1 MYLQNIPLYDN
12 IDRESSHK
20 IGSGFSESDIEKEN
34 IDKIK
39 ESKSSKINKGLVIK
53 TKYNIDKIEKVINN
67 ILDKHTDKC
76 KYYVHIY
83 ESYYCIS
90 FNVGIEQLNAMI
102 DTMFFLYIYKNE
114 NNEGIIKIVNE
125 KEDHPEWTSIKND
138 IMRGLQ

>member
-20 IGSGFSESDIEKEN
+20 IGLGFSESEI
-34 IDKIK
+34 
-39 ESKSSKINKGLVIK
+39 ESKSSKTNKGLVIK
-53 TKYNIDKIEKVINN
+53 TKCNIDKIEKIINN

-83 ESYYCIS
+83 DSYYCIS
-90 FNVGIEQLNAMI
+90 FNVGFEQLNAMV

-114 NNEGIIKIVNE
+114 NNEGIVKIVNE